1 MIPTI
6 LVSGCTKGIGLAIVN
21 IFAANG
27 FNVAGCARDKNALQ
41 ELFTSLT
48 LKYPNQQ
55 FLMET
60 CDVSKAETLKIFAE
74 NVLKEFKTIAV
85 LVNNAGVFLPGT
97 ILTEPEGALE
107 LQFQTNVAS
116 AYYLCQIIGKN
127 MLGSGRGHIFNICS
141 TASITAYTNGGSY
154 CISKY
159 AMLGLNQVLRQ
170 ELKDK
175 NIKVTAILPGATL
188 TDSWKGSELPAERF
202 IPSADIAKLVFNAYN
217 LSPQT
222 NVEEI
227 LVRPILGDIG

>member
-1 MIPTI
+1 MNPSI

-21 IFAANG
+21 IFSANG
-27 FNVAGCARDKNALQ
+27 FNVAGCARNSS
-41 ELFTSLT
+41 ELKLLHTNLT
-48 LKYPNQQ
+48 QNYPNQE
-55 FLMET
+55 FFFES
-60 CDVSKAETLKIFAE
+60 CDVSNTESLKQFAKKAIHT
-74 NVLKEFKTIAV
+74 FKSIEV
-85 LVNNAGVFLPGT
+85 LVNNAGIFMPGT
-97 ILTEPEGALE
+97 IIDEPENALE
-107 LQFQTNVAS
+107 IQFQTNVAS

-127 MLGSGRGHIFNICS
+127 MLEAGHGHIFNICS

-175 NIKVTAILPGATL
+175 NIKVTALLPGATL
-188 TDSWKGSELPAERF
+188 TDSWKGTELPDERF
-202 IPSADIAKLVFNAYN
+202 IPANDIAKLVYNAYT

-227 LVRPILGDIG
+227 LVRPIKGDIG

>member
-1 MIPTI
+1 MNPTI
-6 LVSGCTKGIGLAIVN
+6 LVSGCTKGIGLAIVK
-21 IFAANG
+21 IFAHHG
-27 FNVAGCARDKNALQ
+27 FNVAGCARNKADLQALFID
-41 ELFTSLT
+41 LSAS
-48 LKYPNQQ
+48 YPKQQ
-55 FLMET
+55 FFMEA
-60 CDVSKAETLKIFAE
+60 CDVSNTEMLKIFAE
-74 NVLKEFKTIAV
+74 DVLKEFKSIHV
-85 LVNNAGVFLPGT
+85 LVNNAGVFMPGT
-97 ILTEPEGALE
+97 ILDEPENALE
-107 LQFQTNVAS
+107 TQFQTNVAS

-202 IPSADIAKLVFNAYN
+202 IPSEDIAKLVYNAYT

>member
-1 MIPTI
+1 MNPTL

-21 IFAANG
+21 IFSANG
-27 FNVAGCARDKNALQ
+27 FNVAGCARNTT
-41 ELFTSLT
+41 ELNELHTKLSNT
-48 LKYPNQQ
+48 YPNQN
-55 FLMET
+55 FFFET
-60 CDVSKAETLKIFAE
+60 CDVSRTDTLKQFAHKAL
-74 NVLKEFKTIAV
+74 NHFKSIDV

-97 ILTEPEGALE
+97 ILAEPEHALE
-107 LQFQTNVAS
+107 FQFQTNVAS

-127 MLGSGRGHIFNICS
+127 MLENGHGHIFNICS

-175 NIKVTAILPGATL
+175 NIKVTAVLPGATL
-188 TDSWKGSELPAERF
+188 TDSWKGTDLPKERF
-202 IPSADIAKLVFNAYN
+202 IPAEDIAKLVYNAYT

-227 LVRPILGDIG
+227 LVRPILGDIR